1 MKSSSLTKTSF
12 LKKSLAI
19 AALGMFALPAF
30 ALSPPATNGWVVQ
43 DGKLLDPNGNPFIF
57 RGVTIDHSRAPDK
70 TVQALKDIAALGANS
85 AQIEFPLNYT
95 VPFSYPRSIV
105 TELTAIINT
114 CAEVKLVC
122 VLEPNDV
129 AGFGATT
136 NTASPSATID
146 LWQLTDMKMV
156 LSAPGVNNHIIIGM
170 GNQHFGS
177 GEGLADFYKDTMQS
191 YTSWL
196 LSVLPPNFLVM
207 IDGSEWGQDTSKAM
221 HHVAQ
226 AINQDAALKRRV
238 IYSVDFFSEYA
249 DPNKVRDYIASFAE
263 IGAPL
268 VVGGFGPVPY
278 YHPFHPVPLQ
288 LDAPQ
293 LPAAAVMQYSQ
304 QYGAGY
310 FGWSWSGNENV
321 ALDVVSNWNST
332 ALTPW
337 GNLLFND
344 ANGIKATAKVA
355 SIYRGSSSSSSSSS
369 SSANR
374 NPVAL
379 IDGGVVQVRCG
390 IVNAELMGVRS
401 NDPDGDPLSY
411 EWKVQG
417 NSGVSTFTGA
427 SLSYSMRP
435 VTNYTFTL
443 TVSDGKGGV
452 GTASK
457 ILSHS
462 YSDNCISSSSSRSSI
477 VSSIPSSVSSVP
489 SSVSSRS
496 TVPSSVSSTSRSS
509 SSIATTKASC
519 SYVVNSQWSNG
530 FTASIRI
537 KNTSNTVING
547 WDVNWQYADGSKVSN
562 LWNANLSGANPYN
575 AKNLNW
581 NAAIQPGQTIEFGFQ
596 GSKPAGAAII
606 PAVTGGICQ

>member
-19 AALGMFALPAF
+19 ATLGMFSLPVF
-30 ALSPPATNGWVVQ
+30 ALSPPATQGWTVY

-95 VPFSYPRSIV
+95 VPFLSPRAAV
-105 TELTAIINT
+105 TELIQIIKT

-146 LWQLTDMKMV
+146 LWQASDMKMA
-156 LSAPGVNNHIIIGM
+156 LSAPGVNKHIIIGM

-177 GEGLADFYKDTMQS
+177 GDGLADFYKDTMQN

-226 AINQDAALKRRV
+226 GINQDAALKRRV
-238 IYSVDFFSEYA
+238 IYSVDFFSEYL
-249 DPNKVRDYIASFAE
+249 DPNKVRDYIAGFAE

-268 VVGGFGPVPY
+268 VVGGFGPMSY
-278 YHPFHPVPLQ
+278 YHPFHPIPLQ

-293 LPAAAVMQYSQ
+293 LPAAAVMQYAQ
-304 QYGAGY
+304 EYGAGY
-310 FGWSWSGNENV
+310 FGWSWSGNQNF
-321 ALDVVSNWNST
+321 ALDVVSNWNSA

-344 ANGIKATAKVA
+344 VNGIKSTAKIA
-355 SIYRGSSSSSSSSS
+355 SIYHGSSSSSSSSS

-374 NPVAL
+374 NPVAY

-390 IVNAELMGVRS
+390 IVNAELTAVRS
-401 NDPDGDPLSY
+401 IDPDGDPLSY
-411 EWKVQG
+411 EWNVQG
-417 NSGVSTFTGA
+417 GYSGTSTYTGA

-457 ILSHS
+457 VLYHS
-462 YSDNCISSSSSRSSI
+462 YSDNCISSSRTSTS
-477 VSSIPSSVSSVP
+477 SSIPSSVSTT
-489 SSVSSRS
+489 SSRS
-496 TVPSSVSSTSRSS
+496 SIPSSVSSTSRSS
-509 SSIATTKASC
+509 SSVAVTKANC
-519 SYVVNSQWSNG
+519 SYVVNNQWSNG

-547 WDVNWQYADGSKVSN
+547 WDVNWQYSDGSKVTN
-562 LWNANLSGANPYN
+562 LWNANFSGANPYN

-596 GSKPAGAAII
+596 GSKPSG
-606 PAVTGGICQ
+606 AVTVPIVTGAICQ